1 MSPATL
7 TFPKIDTDLVQFEGG
22 LDQVTPP
29 LRLKAGVP
37 HEALNYEC
45 NVLGGFSRI
54 GGYERIDGRTKP
66 SSATYSIVQVE
77 ALVTVPT
84 VGQTLTGDTTATT
97 GVILAV
103 ADDYLVLTLI
113 VGAGFSTTEVVK
125 VGATVIGQATEV
137 TETITALL
145 NAQYLNLAADLY
157 RAFIASAPGSGPAR
171 GVFSMNLSGV
181 HTLFVFK
188 NNAGATGCDLYQSTT
203 SGWTQVAYLNEIT
216 FTAGGTGVPLD
227 GDTLTRGANTATI
240 KRVMLESGS
249 WQAGTAAGR
258 FIVTT
263 PAPGNFTA
271 GVGTAGAVGITLSGA
286 QTAIT
291 MLPGGRF
298 ELEASNFGGQLSS
311 LRIYGCDKVNRC
323 FEFDGVTLAPIKTG
337 FTPDVPTHLKE
348 HQKHLFIAIGSSAAH
363 SGIGTP
369 YTWTALSGAAEYATG
384 DTVTGFSVQPGAQ
397 DSPALLITGLTSM
410 KMMYGTSAA
419 AGASQFRLVN
429 YNTKAGAVEYSLQNL
444 ERTYWVDIQG
454 LTDLARVNLFG
465 NFERTTLTFQ
475 VQPFMDEKRSL
486 IVESAIYRAKS
497 QYRFFCSDGS
507 ALYAT
512 FLNGQFI
519 GAMPVLFVHP
529 ITCAWTGTLPS
540 GNEVQY
546 VGAANGMVYEL
557 ERGSSFDG
565 EAIDF
570 NLAMNWDS
578 KQSPRVLKD
587 YRSAS
592 LEMQGS
598 FYASVT
604 FAYILGYGSAEY
616 EQQAGILYESNFRG
630 SPKWDTGL
638 LWDAFVSDGSTTG
651 PTECEMSGAAE
662 NFQVRF
668 SGSADYIYPF
678 SMSSL
683 ITHFIPR
690 RVMR

>member
-7 TFPKIDTDLVQFEGG
+7 TFPKIETDLVQFEGG
-22 LDQVTPP
+22 LDQVTPT

-37 HEALNYEC
+37 HEAINYEC

-54 GGYERIDGRTKP
+54 AGYERIDGRTKP

-77 ALVTVPT
+77 SFVTVPV
-84 VGQTLTGDTTATT
+84 VGQTLTGATTATT
-97 GVILAV
+97 GVIIAV
-103 ADDYLVLTLI
+103 ADDYVVLTLI
-113 VGAGFSTTEVVK
+113 VGAGFSTTEIVK
-125 VGATVIGQATEV
+125 VGATVIGQAMEV
-137 TETITALL
+137 TDAITALL
-145 NAQYLNLAADLY
+145 NAQYLNFAADIY

-171 GVFSMNLSGV
+171 GVFSMNVSGV

-203 SGWTQVAYLNEIT
+203 SGWTQVSYLNEIS
-216 FTAGGTGVPLD
+216 FTAGGTAVPSD
-227 GDTLTRGANTATI
+227 GDTLTRGANTAII

-249 WQAGTAAGR
+249 WAAGTAAGR

-271 GVGTAGAVGITLSGA
+271 GAGTAGAVGVTLSGA

-298 ELEASNFGGQLSS
+298 ELQANNFAGQLSTQ
-311 LRIYGCDKVNRC
+311 RIYGCDKANRC
-323 FEFDGVTLAPIKTG
+323 FEFDGVTLAPIKTS
-337 FTPDVPTHLKE
+337 FTPDIPIHLTE
-348 HQKHLFIAIGSSAAH
+348 HQKHLFIAIGSSVAH

-369 YTWTALSGAAEYATG
+369 YTWTALSGAAEYPTG

-397 DSPALLITGLTSM
+397 NSPALLVTGLSSM
-410 KMMYGTSAA
+410 KMMYGSSAA
-419 AGASQFRLVN
+419 AGASQFQLVN
-429 YNTKAGAVEYSLQNL
+429 YNSKAGAVEYSLQNMD
-444 ERTYWVDIQG
+444 RSYFVDVQG
-454 LTDLARVNLFG
+454 LTDLARVQEFG
-465 NFERTTLTFQ
+465 NFARSTLTFQ

-507 ALYAT
+507 GLYVT
-512 FLNGQFI
+512 FNNGQFV
-519 GAMPVLFVHP
+519 GAMPILFAHP
-529 ITCAWTGTLPS
+529 ITCAWTGTLAN

-565 EAIDF
+565 EAIDYS
-570 NLAMNWDS
+570 LAMNWDS
-578 KQSPRVLKD
+578 KQSPRVIKD
-587 YRSAS
+587 YRMAS
-592 LEMQGS
+592 LEMQGN

-616 EQQAGILYESNFRG
+616 EQQVGLLYESNFRG
-630 SPKWDTGL
+630 APRWDTGL
-638 LWDAFVSDGSTTG
+638 AWDAFVWDGSTTG
-651 PTECEMSGAAE
+651 PTECEMSGGAE
-662 NFQVRF
+662 NFQVRL
-668 SGSADYIYPF
+668 SGSSDYIFAF

-683 ITHFIPR
+683 ITHFVVR